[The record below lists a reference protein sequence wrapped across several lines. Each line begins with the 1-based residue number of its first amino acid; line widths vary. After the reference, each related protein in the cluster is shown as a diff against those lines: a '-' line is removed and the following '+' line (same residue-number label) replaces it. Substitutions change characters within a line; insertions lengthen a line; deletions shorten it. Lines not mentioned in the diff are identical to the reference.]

1 MTYAKVIEGEL
12 YLAPKKLI
20 VDGKQ
25 VWNAPAEEYLLQGWK
40 PVTFTPEPEPEEGF
54 EYVSGWKETA
64 KKITQTWTK
73 EAIPDFVSDSE
84 ALAELMEVIG

>member
-1 MTYAKVIEGEL
+1 MYAKLIDGKL
-12 YLAPKKLI
+12 HTAPKKLL
-20 VDGKQ
+20 VDGVQ
-25 VWNAPAEEYLLQGWK
+25 VWNATADVYLSQGWK
-40 PVTFTPEPEPEEGF
+40 PVSVSPAPEPEEG
-54 EYVSGWKETA
+54 YTCTSGWKETA